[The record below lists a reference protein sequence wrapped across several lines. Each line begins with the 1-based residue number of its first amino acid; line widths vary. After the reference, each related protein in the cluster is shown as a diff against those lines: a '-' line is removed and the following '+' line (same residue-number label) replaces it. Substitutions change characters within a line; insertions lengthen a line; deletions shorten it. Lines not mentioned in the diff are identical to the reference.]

1 MKNLDMKI
9 LEVKTIHT
17 VPFKTLIE
25 VLKELLPET
34 NVEFLAEEVTA
45 NTDDISESS
54 DDELS
59 ESESDSDESIESDS
73 EESDQD
79 KKTKNKKKV
88 TKKSKTKKSTEA
100 QKSKGGIRIMAVDS
114 TKTVLV
120 NMKLDAENFTKFVC
134 RKKKFMLGM
143 NLQVFH
149 KLIKSID
156 KDDQLTLF
164 VDLDN
169 ANRLKIKVENKEE
182 EKDTVLEMKLLDLDE
197 EPISV
202 PAISFEAHVTMNSA
216 EFHKMCREMN
226 SIADHME
233 IKCSSNKIIFACK
246 GESAHRTTTYR
257 TGDGMGNKKVN
268 IQLGKS
274 KDPIIIQG
282 IYELKNLVLFSKCA
296 NLSTDIEIFMKNNYP
311 LVIKYTVATLGR
323 VLLCLSPLNDDSIK
337 NAEFS
342 DDDEY
347 YSDEDVELLTKNKVN
362 KR

>member
-1 MKNLDMKI
+1 MKI
-9 LEVKTIHT
+9 LEVMTEHT

-34 NVEFLAEEVTA
+34 NVEFLADDNVN
-45 NTDDISESS
+45 NTEDISEGESEEE
-54 DDELS
+54 DDES
-59 ESESDSDESIESDS
+59 AESGELDS
-73 EESDQD
+73 EEELVESSDEELD
-79 KKTKNKKKV
+79 SDNSDEMGKAKSKKKV
-88 TKKSKTKKSTEA
+88 SKSSTV

-120 NMKLDAENFTKFVC
+120 NMKLDAENFTKFTC
-134 RKKKFMLGM
+134 RKKKLMLGM

-156 KDDQLTLF
+156 KDDQLTLY

-169 ANRLKIKVENKEE
+169 TNSLKIKVENKEE
-182 EKDTVLEMKLLDLDE
+182 DKNTVLEMKLLDSDE
-197 EPISV
+197 EPITV
-202 PAISFEAHVTMNSA
+202 PAISFDAHVTMNSA
-216 EFHKMCREMN
+216 EFHKMCREMS

-246 GESAHRTTTYR
+246 GESANRTTTYR
-257 TGDGMGNKKVN
+257 TGDGLGNKKVS
-268 IQLGKS
+268 IQLGKT
-274 KDPIIIQG
+274 KDALIIQG

-323 VLLCLSPLNDDSIK
+323 VLLCLSPLNDNSIK

-347 YSDEDVELLTKNKVN
+347 YSDEDVELLTKYKAT
-362 KR
+362 K